1 MKQEIKELEALIKGA
16 KEDLRALKAANSN
29 TRSRLIN
36 IAWTTCLAVS
46 WLVFYA
52 LVLLG
57 AITLVELVAQLGS

>member
-1 MKQEIKELEALIKGA
+1 MQKEIKKMEAIIKGA

-29 TRSRLIN
+29 TRQRLIN
-36 IAWTTCLAVS
+36 ITWTAYLAVS

-57 AITLVELVAQLGS
+57 ALTLIELVAQL